1 MSRSNNRKGPAST
14 LRNRQLSN
22 INNSISAPQPEAQ
35 PQKSLIDRMTFPD
48 QSQQALPAKESGKRK
63 RGETGNMDALQQ
75 QKKLRPSPSPDTPTV
90 RDTPATRTEPV
101 EEKTPRSI
109 KALPKEDVASTPSAP
124 AEGAQKVAA
133 KKACKP
139 VDVAKDEAVKVS
151 NSCPSRAPNDA
162 TEVPNRPVEVA
173 KDDAVKASSSFPSPP
188 PSNDN
193 SPTAK
198 RPIPDVGAESAAGA
212 RKKQCMTDARAPTK
226 EKTQDEL
233 RQMNDKLQK
242 FSKRSL
248 HAAAPVVANP
258 ELVYTYAGYDDDSI
272 PILHSALIQR
282 RDSPEFLNNPSVE
295 LKAKAYILLEKPGGF
310 TAKDMGRPVKI
321 FKSGCTRVIDDVD
334 LYTMTDGKIYVAT
347 EQGLLLAADYLKLAG
362 IADTTRVRFQ
372 GLKPAWVKA
381 SAARRFT
388 KKVWTSTF
396 DPDVPERENPFLP
409 LPEGDL
415 GLLRGAPVQVYEQ
428 HPTNGR
434 AFGRRV
440 DNDLLGWFDYENL
453 TDMYAPFPQEDWEGV
468 WTPDIMQLVHA
479 DPAFDLPL
487 NATRASPLGS
497 AARRS
502 ATPAVQPMRFGDFSK
517 PTMTKAKSKSP
528 EVLKIKN
535 ASATTKSV
543 AKTTGPNIEQ
553 SAAHQTQDAKATR
566 PPAAARAQASTQLAS
581 GVNKNSKE
589 AEIRPEDATAF
600 QASGTNKG
608 DRKAETKSQADI
620 VVQPSGVSK
629 GSDHTKAKPEAG
641 VVDKTTEPKK
651 AETPK
656 TEKKKS
662 AEPRALHDRSVEDD
676 VDWDDEEL

>member
-22 INNSISAPQPEAQ
+22 TNNSISAPQPEAQ
-35 PQKSLIDRMTFPD
+35 PRKLLIDRMTFPD
-48 QSQQALPAKESGKRK
+48 QSQQALSVKEPGKRK
-63 RGETGNMDALQQ
+63 RGETGNMDASQ

-90 RDTPATRTEPV
+90 RDTPSTRTGPV

-109 KALPKEDVASTPSAP
+109 KAFPKEDVASTPSAL
-124 AEGAQKVAA
+124 AEGAQNVAA

-139 VDVAKDEAVKVS
+139 VDVAKDEA
-151 NSCPSRAPNDA
+151 A
-162 TEVPNRPVEVA
+162 
-173 KDDAVKASSSFPSPP
+173 KASSSFPSPP

-198 RPIPDVGAESAAGA
+198 RPISDVEVEPVAGA
-212 RKKQCMTDARAPTK
+212 RKKQCLTDARAPTK
-226 EKTQDEL
+226 EKTQGEL
-233 RQMNDKLQK
+233 QQMKEKLQK
-242 FSKRSL
+242 FSKQSL

-258 ELVYTYAGYDDDSI
+258 EFVYTYAEYDDDSI

-282 RDSPEFLNNPSVE
+282 RDSPEFPKNPSVE

-310 TAKDMGRPVKI
+310 TAEDMGRPVKI
-321 FKSGCTRVIDDVD
+321 PKSGRTRVIEDVD

-347 EQGLLLAADYLKLAG
+347 EQGLLLAAHYLKLAG
-362 IADTTRVRFQ
+362 IADTARVRFQ

-381 SAARRFT
+381 SVARRFT

-396 DPDVPERENPFLP
+396 DPDAPERENPFLP
-409 LPEGDL
+409 LSEGDL

-453 TDMYAPFPQEDWEGV
+453 TDLYAPFPQEDWEGV

-479 DPAFDLPL
+479 DPAFDLPM
-487 NATRASPLGS
+487 NATRASPSGP

-502 ATPAVQPMRFGDFSK
+502 ATPAVQPMRFGDLSK

-528 EVLKIKN
+528 EVPKIKS

-543 AKTTGPNIEQ
+543 AKMTGPNIEQ
-553 SAAHQTQDAKATR
+553 SAAHQTQDTKATR

-589 AEIRPEDATAF
+589 VEMKLKDATAVR
-600 QASGTNKG
+600 ARVANK
-608 DRKAETKSQADI
+608 DDKKDEHKIAADI

-629 GSDHTKAKPEAG
+629 GSDDTKAKPEAG
-641 VVDKTTEPKK
+641 IVDKTTEPKK

-662 AEPRALHDRSVEDD
+662 VEPRALHDRSIEDD
-676 VDWDDEEL
+676 VDWDDDEL

>member
-1 MSRSNNRKGPAST
+1 M
-14 LRNRQLSN
+14 
-22 INNSISAPQPEAQ
+22 NSISAPQPEVQ

-48 QSQQALPAKESGKRK
+48 QSLQALPAKESGKRK
-63 RGETGNMDALQQ
+63 RGETGNMNASQQ

-109 KALPKEDVASTPSAP
+109 KALLKEDVASTRSEP

-139 VDVAKDEAVKVS
+139 VDVAKDEAV
-151 NSCPSRAPNDA
+151 
-162 TEVPNRPVEVA
+162 E
-173 KDDAVKASSSFPSPP
+173 ASSSFLSPP

-198 RPIPDVGAESAAGA
+198 RPISDVEAEPAAGA
-212 RKKQCMTDARAPTK
+212 RKKQCMTDARASTK
-226 EKTQDEL
+226 EKTQGGL

-242 FSKRSL
+242 ISKRSL
-248 HAAAPVVANP
+248 HATAPVVANP
-258 ELVYTYAGYDDDSI
+258 ELVFTYVGYDDDSI

-295 LKAKAYILLEKPGGF
+295 LKAKAYILLERPGGF
-310 TAKDMGRPVKI
+310 TAEDMGRPVKI
-321 FKSGCTRVIDDVD
+321 SKSGRTRVIDDVD

-372 GLKPAWVKA
+372 GLTPAWVKA
-381 SAARRFT
+381 SVARHFT

-396 DPDVPERENPFLP
+396 DPDAPERENTFLP

-440 DNDLLGWFDYENL
+440 DNNLLGWFDYENL
-453 TDMYAPFPQEDWEGV
+453 TNLYAPFPQDDWEGV

-487 NATRASPLGS
+487 NATRASPSGS

-502 ATPAVQPMRFGDFSK
+502 ATPAVQPMRFGDLSK
-517 PTMTKAKSKSP
+517 PAMTKAKSKSP
-528 EVLKIKN
+528 EVPKIKS

-553 SAAHQTQDAKATR
+553 SAAHQARDAKVTH
-566 PPAAARAQASTQLAS
+566 PPAAVSTQSSTQLAS
-581 GVNKNSKE
+581 GATKNRSE
-589 AEIRPEDATAF
+589 VEIKLEDATAV
-600 QASGTNKG
+600 QARAANTHDKKNENKV
-608 DRKAETKSQADI
+608 AADI
-620 VVQPSGVSK
+620 VVPPSGMSK
-629 GSDHTKAKPEAG
+629 ASDNTKAKPEAG

-651 AETPK
+651 DAAPK
-656 TEKKKS
+656 TEKKQS

-676 VDWDDEEL
+676 VDWDDDEL

>member
-1 MSRSNNRKGPAST
+1 MSRSNNRKGPTST

-22 INNSISAPQPEAQ
+22 INNSISAPQPEVQ
-35 PQKSLIDRMTFPD
+35 PRKSLIDRMTFPD

-63 RGETGNMDALQQ
+63 RGDTGNMNASQQ
-75 QKKLRPSPSPDTPTV
+75 QKKLHPTPSLDTPTV

-101 EEKTPRSI
+101 DEKTPRSI
-109 KALPKEDVASTPSAP
+109 KALPKEDVASTRSEP

-139 VDVAKDEAVKVS
+139 VDVAKDEAVEAS
-151 NSCPSRAPNDA
+151 SSCPSRAPNDA
-162 TEVPNRPVEVA
+162 TDVPNRPVEVA

-198 RPIPDVGAESAAGA
+198 RPISDVEAEPAASA
-212 RKKQCMTDARAPTK
+212 RKKQYMTDARASTK

-233 RQMNDKLQK
+233 RKMNDKLQK
-242 FSKRSL
+242 FPKRSL

-258 ELVYTYAGYDDDSI
+258 ELVFTYAGYDDDSI

-295 LKAKAYILLEKPGGF
+295 LKKKAYILLEKPGGF
-310 TAKDMGRPVKI
+310 TAEDMGRPVKI
-321 FKSGCTRVIDDVD
+321 SKSGRTRVIDDVD

-347 EQGLLLAADYLKLAG
+347 EQGLLLAADYLRLAG

-381 SAARRFT
+381 SVARRFT
-388 KKVWTSTF
+388 KKVWTSNF
-396 DPDVPERENPFLP
+396 DPDAPERENPFLP

-440 DNDLLGWFDYENL
+440 DNNLLGWFDYENL
-453 TDMYAPFPQEDWEGV
+453 TDLYAPFPQDDWEGV

-479 DPAFDLPL
+479 DPAFDLSL
-487 NATRASPLGS
+487 NATRASPSGS

-502 ATPAVQPMRFGDFSK
+502 ATPAVQPMRFGDLSK

-528 EVLKIKN
+528 EVPKIKS

-553 SAAHQTQDAKATR
+553 RAAHQARDAKVAH
-566 PPAAARAQASTQLAS
+566 PPAAVSTQSSTQPAS
-581 GVNKNSKE
+581 GATKYRSEV
-589 AEIRPEDATAF
+589 EIKLEDATAV
-600 QASGTNKG
+600 QARVANTDDKKDENKV
-608 DRKAETKSQADI
+608 AADI
-620 VVQPSGVSK
+620 VIPPSGVSK
-629 GSDHTKAKPEAG
+629 GSDDTKAKPEAG
-641 VVDKTTEPKK
+641 VVDKTTKPKK
-651 AETPK
+651 DAAPK
-656 TEKKKS
+656 TEKKQS
-662 AEPRALHDRSVEDD
+662 AEPRALLDRSVEDD
-676 VDWDDEEL
+676 VDWDDDEL